1 VVIQAGRQVAFDW
14 ASHTTGQHG
23 EFLAQITHTPEALA
37 YLQRILGYSITG
49 HISNQVMLIM
59 IGEGGAGKSLLLALL
74 KRVMGPFYKD
84 VSKNMLV
91 TSKGQ
96 RPLGKGAANPDE
108 AGEQATQ
115 DSFYFYQQQLTWILS
130 KLPLHFTWV
139 ISSSSKVFD
148 SCS

>member
-1 VVIQAGRQVAFDW
+1 
-14 ASHTTGQHG
+14 
-23 EFLAQITHTPEALA
+23 
-37 YLQRILGYSITG
+37 
-49 HISNQVMLIM
+49 
-59 IGEGGAGKSLLLALL
+59 
-74 KRVMGPFYKD
+74 MGPFYKD

-96 RPLGKGAANPDE
+96 QPLGKGAANPDE

-115 DSFYFYQQQLTWILS
+115 DSFYFYQQQLTWTLS

-139 ISSSSKVFD
+139 ISSSSKLFD